1 MAYQPPRIEIYQIL
15 KALGATLETP
25 LLPFCIMG
33 PAYRVKD
40 TVHDFEQ
47 FANHYDGTK
56 QTVIFGAI
64 DSTNILLK
72 RAGVSANLLVFAK
85 TLAGVVMPDT
95 EIVQSAWDA
104 HLATSLLDGGID
116 DTVVSLIYKTGVGYA
131 LYYTGTPVFY
141 VKIDAGTATEEIIKV
156 TVNSAPGA
164 AAGTLTIVRAQKGS
178 SAFSHLDGAP
188 MGWIGNEIYY
198 NAATKTIGNLG
209 TTFMASVHEGDM
221 VYGRIPGSTTFD
233 GEHRAYVV
241 NVDSFNKL
249 VGIDIDLGFVPNN
262 VGPSSSLVV
271 DTVTIHTPGNDY
283 SVGDLLTIVQ
293 AGAAGA
299 TAAVASISTVAKSI
313 LSFTFPNTIT
323 FDADPVWPLHGPFV
337 VTGSDGNDGLFTFSS
352 HVGAVY
358 VVNEAVVGDG
368 AFQITD
374 FTVGKHI
381 TFTADPNFAA
391 LRTFTVSGST
401 SNDGV
406 YTVASNVGAVY
417 EVVEAVNIEAALPG
431 SLGTTLTGSAV
442 LTTGPVVFVALMS
455 GGFGYFIEAGLATT
469 VPGPSIG
476 TGCRI
481 SITGIIGYGLN
492 DFYNVFSD
500 AVQVVGYI
508 KAVSP
513 YDPNFVPNDAV
524 GDFEGQITDTGLV
537 LGSNYVDRL
546 GNVITDA
553 VIHSTYT
560 TYARTLNRSS
570 RIVNVPLLITSLDDI
585 ETYLG
590 DVRPE
595 NDLAYGT
602 FLALASQK
610 AGYAIAVDGND
621 LAGYNG
627 AMEKLKEINV
637 YSITPLTY
645 LDEVFTTLK
654 AHVDYMSGGELS
666 RWRVGLVCNENV
678 SREVAI
684 SPFCVGTTVIPAG
697 GVLNRYV
704 FNTPLSAVVINPG
717 DILRL
722 DDIDTPEI
730 NGDYI
735 IIKVDPSG
743 GAGIRYVDVSSNLYK
758 IDNSYLISSVVFGT
772 NTVIFTAQPT
782 TFVAGDM
789 VYINDCVDPLNDG
802 WHKISAG
809 WTMPVAAPWAVTFVP
824 GTLAANAVAGGS
836 GTKSQNI
843 TGEVFYNNSPY
854 AIAVAAKNF
863 AASIGD
869 RRIVN
874 MFPSSIVVSEPDVLP
889 GYYMAAAFAGAIG
902 ALPGPLPFTESTVP
916 TLTKVYGSS
925 DIMGYDHLNIVA
937 EGGNMILYHAGVG
950 ALPTVRDQLTTNM
963 DNILT
968 QNISLVVNPDFI
980 SYTLKAALEPLKGK
994 HNIDQDLLDAVKMTT
1009 VLVLGYFTKDLG
1021 GKRIIAFTDPEIT
1034 SSQGCVI
1041 VRSELTMA
1049 TPAKVIQVILNL
1061 TV

>member
-1 MAYQPPRIEIYQIL
+1 L
-15 KALGATLETP
+15 LTTVFTP
-25 LLPFCIMG
+25 LLP
-33 PAYRVKD
+33 KD
-40 TVHDFEQ
+40 V
-47 FANHYDGTK
+47 AP
-56 QTVIFGAI
+56 
-64 DSTNILLK
+64 
-72 RAGVSANLLVFAK
+72 VS
-85 TLAGVVMPDT
+85 G
-95 EIVQSAWDA
+95 
-104 HLATSLLDGGID
+104 ATSLGNNGVK
-116 DTVVSLIYKTGVGYA
+116 TVVSNVGVVYLIVE
-131 LYYTGTPVFY
+131 PVL
-141 VKIDAGTATEEIIKV
+141 VEA
-156 TVNSAPGA
+156 APGPC
-164 AAGTLTIVRAQKGS
+164 K
-178 SAFSHLDGAP
+178 
-188 MGWIGNEIYY
+188 
-198 NAATKTIGNLG
+198 
-209 TTFMASVHEGDM
+209 
-221 VYGRIPGSTTFD
+221 
-233 GEHRAYVV
+233 
-241 NVDSFNKL
+241 
-249 VGIDIDLGFVPNN
+249 
-262 VGPSSSLVV
+262 
-271 DTVTIHTPGNDY
+271 
-283 SVGDLLTIVQ
+283 
-293 AGAAGA
+293 
-299 TAAVASISTVAKSI
+299 
-313 LSFTFPNTIT
+313 
-323 FDADPVWPLHGPFV
+323 
-337 VTGSDGNDGLFTFSS
+337 
-352 HVGAVY
+352 
-358 VVNEAVVGDG
+358 
-368 AFQITD
+368 
-374 FTVGKHI
+374 
-381 TFTADPNFAA
+381 
-391 LRTFTVSGST
+391 
-401 SNDGV
+401 
-406 YTVASNVGAVY
+406 
-417 EVVEAVNIEAALPG
+417 
-431 SLGTTLTGSAV
+431 GTTLTGSAV
-442 LTTGPVVFVALMS
+442 LTTGPVASIALMS
-455 GGFGYFIEAGLATT
+455 GGFGYSASAGLATT

-481 SITGIIGYGLN
+481 TISSVISYGLN
-492 DFYNVFSD
+492 DFCNVFSD
-500 AVQVVGYI
+500 AVEVVGYI

-513 YDPNFVPNDAV
+513 YDPNFVPNNAV
-524 GDFEGQITDTGLV
+524 GDFEGQITDTGIV

-546 GNVITDA
+546 GNLITDA

-627 AMEKLKEINV
+627 AMEKLKEIDV

-645 LDEVFTTLK
+645 LDDVFTTLK

-666 RWRVGLVCNENV
+666 RWRVGLICNENV

-684 SPFCVGTTVIPAG
+684 SPFCVGTTVVPAG

-704 FNTPLSAVVINPG
+704 FNTPLAGVIINPG

-735 IIKVDPSG
+735 VINVDVAG
-743 GAGIRYVDVSSNLYK
+743 GAGIRYVDVSSTLYK
-758 IDNSYLISSVVFGT
+758 IDDSYIISSVVLGT
-772 NTVIFTAQPT
+772 DTVIFVAKPD
-782 TFVAGDM
+782 TFVAGDL

-802 WHKISAG
+802 WHRISSS
-809 WTMPVAAPWAVTFVP
+809 WVMPAAAPWSVTFVT
-824 GTLAANAVAGGS
+824 GTLAANAAGGGS

-874 MFPSSIVVSEPDVLP
+874 MFPSSIVISEPDVLP

-1009 VLVLGYFTKDLG
+1009 VLVLGHFTKDLG
-1021 GKRIIAFTDPEIT
+1021 GKRIISFTDPEIT

-1049 TPAKVIQVILNL
+1049 TPAKVIQVVLNL